1 MANSTGS
8 NTRRIAKNTIVLYIR
23 MIVIMIIT
31 LYTSR
36 VVLKALGFEDYGL
49 YNVIG
54 GVVALM
60 SFLKSSMSESTQRF
74 LSYEMGKGNIEN
86 LKNVFSVCLTTHF
99 LIAMILLVI
108 AETLGLWFLN
118 SQINIPEGR
127 EVAANWIYQ
136 FSVVALCISIVSVPF
151 SADIISHEQMGFFA
165 FLSILEAVLKLA
177 FAFAITF
184 ASLDKL
190 IFYGFLMMLV
200 PIINIALNWWYCH
213 RKHPETHYTF
223 FWDKGYFKT
232 IFSFSGW
239 TIWGQLAVVGSN
251 QGTNI
256 LVNIFYSVTA
266 NAAMGVGQQVNH
278 AVTGLISNFQ
288 TAFKPQITKSYAAG
302 DFNYLTTLTYYA
314 AKISFYLFFIVS
326 LPLLLNIDFVLDL
339 WLDKVPE
346 YANVF
351 CTIFIIASAFNAMSA
366 PLYMNIFSTGRI
378 RGYQIAMSVAY
389 VVELLIVY
397 AIFKLGF
404 PVVTG
409 VAMKAV
415 LNFIVIFIRM
425 AYAHKEVESF
435 SSSNYLKRV
444 FLPLML
450 SVVVTLGV
458 AYVVFNFANG
468 AWQIVGATALVFVTS
483 LVAAYYIGLNK
494 SERKSLQNLFEKYL
508 KNKKTNISM
517 RKALKT

>member
-1 MANSTGS
+1 MS
-8 NTRRIAKNTIVLYIR
+8 NTKRIAKNTIVLYIR

-74 LSYEMGKGNIEN
+74 LSYEMGKGNKDN

-99 LIAMILLVI
+99 LIALLLLVL
-108 AETLGLWFLN
+108 AETIGLWFLN

-127 EVAANWIYQ
+127 ETAANWIYQ
-136 FSVVALCISIVSVPF
+136 FSVVSLCISIISVPF

-165 FLSILEAVLKLA
+165 FLTILDALLKLG
-177 FAFAITF
+177 FSFAIMF
-184 ASLDKL
+184 AGFDRL

-200 PIINIALNWWYCH
+200 PIINIALNWIYCH
-213 RKHPETHYTF
+213 RKHPETHYSF
-223 FWDKGYFKT
+223 FWDKDSFKK

-239 TIWGQLAVVGSN
+239 TIWGQLAIVGSN

-256 LVNIFYSVTA
+256 LVNIFHSVTA

-302 DFNYLTTLTYYA
+302 DYKYLTTLTNYA

-326 LPLLLNIDFVLDL
+326 LPLLLNIDFILDM

-346 YANVF
+346 YANLF
-351 CTIFIIASAFNAMSA
+351 CAIFIIASAFNAMSA

-389 VVELLIVY
+389 ILELLLVY
-397 AIFKLGF
+397 AIFKMGF
-404 PVVTG
+404 SVVTG

-435 SSSNYLKRV
+435 SGWNYMKNV
-444 FLPLML
+444 FFPLIL
-450 SVVVTLGV
+450 SVIVTLGV
-458 AYVVFNFANG
+458 AFPLFHYMHG
-468 AWQIVGATALVFVTS
+468 TWQIIGATILSFAIS
-483 LVAAYYIGLNK
+483 LITACFIGLNQN
-494 SERKSLQNLFEKYL
+494 ERKSILRIITNHLKKSSHVKKNL
-508 KNKKTNISM
+508 
-517 RKALKT
+517 

>member
-1 MANSTGS
+1 MS
-8 NTRRIAKNTIVLYIR
+8 NTKRIAKNTIVLYIR

-74 LSYEMGKGNIEN
+74 LSYEMGKGNDNN

-99 LIAMILLVI
+99 LIALILLI
-108 AETLGLWFLN
+108 LAETLGLWFLN
-118 SQINIPEGR
+118 TQINIPEGR

-136 FSVVALCISIVSVPF
+136 FSVVSLCISIISVPF

-165 FLSILEAVLKLA
+165 ILTILDAVLKLG
-177 FAFAITF
+177 FSFAIMFTSF
-184 ASLDKL
+184 DKL

-200 PIINIALNWWYCH
+200 PIINIGLNWFYCYK
-213 RKHPETHYTF
+213 KHPETHYKF
-223 FWDKGYFKT
+223 FWDKEMFKK

-256 LVNIFYSVTA
+256 LVNIFHSVTA

-302 DFNYLTTLTYYA
+302 DFKYLNTLTNYA

-339 WLDKVPE
+339 WLDKVPN
-346 YANVF
+346 YANIF
-351 CTIFIIASAFNAMSA
+351 CAIFIIASAFNAMSA

-378 RGYQIAMSVAY
+378 KGYQIAMSVAY
-389 VVELLIVY
+389 ILELFLVY

-404 PVVTG
+404 SITTG

-425 AYAHKEVESF
+425 GYAHKEVESF
-435 SSSNYLKRV
+435 SGWNYLKKV

-450 SVVVTLGV
+450 SVIVTLGV
-458 AYVVFNFANG
+458 AFPLFHYVHG
-468 AWQIVGATALVFVTS
+468 AWQTIGATILVFLIS
-483 LVAAYYIGLNK
+483 IVAAYYIGLNRN
-494 SERKSLQNLFEKYL
+494 ERKSFLKIISNFVTKNSHGKKNL
-508 KNKKTNISM
+508 
-517 RKALKT
+517 

>member
-1 MANSTGS
+1 MS
-8 NTRRIAKNTIVLYIR
+8 NTSSNTKRIAKNTIVLYIR

-74 LSYEMGKGNIEN
+74 LSYEMGKGNDNN

-99 LIAMILLVI
+99 LIALILLI
-108 AETLGLWFLN
+108 LAETLGLWFLN
-118 SQINIPEGR
+118 TQINIPEGR
-127 EVAANWIYQ
+127 ETAANWIYQ
-136 FSVVALCISIVSVPF
+136 FSVISLCISIVSVPF

-165 FLSILEAVLKLA
+165 FLSIMEAVFKLG
-177 FAFAITF
+177 FSFAIMFTGF
-184 ASLDKL
+184 DKL

-200 PIINIALNWWYCH
+200 PIINIALNWCYCYK
-213 RKHPETHYTF
+213 KHPETHYKF
-223 FWDKGYFKT
+223 FWDKEMFKK

-239 TIWGQLAVVGSN
+239 TIWGQLAIVGSN

-256 LVNIFYSVTA
+256 LVNIFHSVTA

-278 AVTGLISNFQ
+278 AITGLISNFQ

-302 DFNYLTTLTYYA
+302 DFKYLTTLTNYA

-346 YANVF
+346 YANAF
-351 CTIFIIASAFNAMSA
+351 CVIFIIASAFNAMSA

-389 VVELLIVY
+389 ILELLMVY
-397 AIFKLGF
+397 SIFKLGY

-425 AYAHKEVESF
+425 KYAHKEVKSF
-435 SSSNYLKRV
+435 SSWNYLKEV
-444 FLPLML
+444 FLPLVL
-450 SVVVTLGV
+450 SVIVTLGV
-458 AYVVFNFANG
+458 AFPLFHNVHG
-468 AWQIVGATALVFVTS
+468 AWQTIGATITIIVVSFIT
-483 LVAAYYIGLNK
+483 AYYVGMNNH
-494 SERKSLQNLFEKYL
+494 ERDNLKKIVTKYYTH
-508 KNKKTNISM
+508 KIISHD
-517 RKALKT
+517 